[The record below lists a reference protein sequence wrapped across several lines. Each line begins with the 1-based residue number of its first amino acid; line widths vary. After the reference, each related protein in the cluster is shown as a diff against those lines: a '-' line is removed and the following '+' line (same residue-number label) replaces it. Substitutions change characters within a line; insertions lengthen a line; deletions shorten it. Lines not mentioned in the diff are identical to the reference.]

1 MGKIVGICTSEKRG
15 TVKTEQKEVNLI
27 ENWGLEGDAHGG
39 SRHRQVSLLSYEK
52 IQNFREKGA
61 DVALGAFGEN
71 LIIEGYDFRDL
82 PVGTRFRI
90 GDAILEM
97 TQIGKNCHSHCEIYK
112 RMGDCIMPREGVF
125 AEVVKGGHIK
135 VGDEVEKLPLDVNRP
150 FTAAVITL
158 SDKGSRGEREDKSGP
173 EAVSLAEEAG
183 YIVKESLLLPDEKE
197 ALKKELKRLADQ
209 RQINVVFTTGGTG
222 FSERDVT
229 PEATIEVCNRMANG
243 IAEAIRNYSMT
254 ITPRAMFSR
263 GVSGIRGKTLIINL
277 PGSPKAVKEALKFLL
292 PHLEHGLGVLRG
304 TSRECARV

>member
-39 SRHRQVSLLSYEK
+39 SWHRQVSLLSYEK

-135 VGDEVEKLPLDVNRP
+135 VGDKVEKLPLDENRP

-277 PGSPKAVKEALKFLL
+277 PGSPKAVKETMEFLL

>member
-39 SRHRQVSLLSYEK
+39 SWHRQVSLLSYEK

-71 LIIEGYDFRDL
+71 LIIEGYDFREL

-135 VGDEVEKLPLDVNRP
+135 VGDEVEKLPLDANRP

-197 ALKKELKRLADQ
+197 TLKKELKRLADQ